1 MLMLGKPSK
10 FLNIKKKDFLM
21 AVLLSEAQTEIPF
34 KRHPNSLRLSPEI
47 KGRESFTVH
56 RSHTRTL
63 LVLAVS
69 GTAAC
74 CQSQALIC

>member
-1 MLMLGKPSK
+1 
-10 FLNIKKKDFLM
+10 M

-34 KRHPNSLRLSPEI
+34 KRQANFLPLSPEI
-47 KGRESFTVH
+47 KGQLCRESFTVH
-56 RSHTRTL
+56 RNHTRIL

-69 GTAAC
+69 GEAAC